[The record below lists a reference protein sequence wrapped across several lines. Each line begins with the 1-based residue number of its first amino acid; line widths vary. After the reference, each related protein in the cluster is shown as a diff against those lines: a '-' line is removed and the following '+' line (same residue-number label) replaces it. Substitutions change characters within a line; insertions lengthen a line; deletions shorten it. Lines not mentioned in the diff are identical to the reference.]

1 MNIKY
6 QIVLLG
12 GILFGFG
19 LAFSGMTKQ
28 EIVLS
33 FLKLDDLGLLFVLGG
48 AAILTM
54 LAINLAPKLLKKPIT
69 GGTYKKRSR
78 ILNSKVI
85 IGAAI
90 FGAGWG
96 ISGQCPGSAIASI
109 GTGNIPILI
118 GIVSMFLGAYFQGIV
133 LSKVENKSK

>member
-1 MNIKY
+1 MNLRCLF
-6 QIVLLG
+6 VLLG

-33 FLKLDDLGLLFVLGG
+33 FLRLDDLGLLFVLGG
-48 AAILTM
+48 AAMLNM
-54 LAINLAPKLLKKPIT
+54 LAINFAPKFFKKPIT

-78 ILNSKVI
+78 PLNSKII

-90 FGAGWG
+90 FGVGWG

-109 GTGNIPILI
+109 GTGNIPILV
-118 GIVSMFLGAYFQGIV
+118 GIVSMFIGAYFQGIIPARFQ
-133 LSKVENKSK
+133 KRAK

>member
-1 MNIKY
+1 MNLKY
-6 QIVLLG
+6 PFVLFG

-33 FLKLDDLGLLFVLGG
+33 FLRLDDLGLLFVLGG
-48 AAILTM
+48 AAIITM
-54 LAINLAPKLLKKPIT
+54 LAINLAPKFLKEPIT

-85 IGAAI
+85 VGAAI

-109 GTGNIPILI
+109 GMGNIPILI
-118 GIVSMFLGAYFQGIV
+118 GIVSMFFGAYFQGIV
-133 LSKVENKSK
+133 QSRFENRSK

>member
-1 MNIKY
+1 MNLKY
-6 QIVLLG
+6 FFILLG

-33 FLKLDDLGLLFVLGG
+33 FLRLDDLGLLFVLGG

-54 LAINLAPKLLKKPIT
+54 LAVNFAPKLLKKPIT
-69 GGTYKKRSR
+69 GRTYTKRSR

-85 IGAAI
+85 VGAAI
-90 FGAGWG
+90 FGVGWG

-109 GTGNIPILI
+109 GMGNIPIFV
-118 GIVSMFLGAYFQGIV
+118 GIVSMFFGAYFQGMV
-133 LSKVENKSK
+133 LSRVENRPK

>member
-1 MNIKY
+1 MNLKY
-6 QIVLLG
+6 PFALLG

-33 FLKLDDLGLLFVLGG
+33 FLRLDDLGLLFVLGG
-48 AAILTM
+48 AAILT
-54 LAINLAPKLLKKPIT
+54 LLTINLAPKLLEKPIT

-78 ILNSKVI
+78 ILNSKII

-90 FGAGWG
+90 FGVGWG

-109 GTGNIPILI
+109 GTGNLPVLV
-118 GIVSMFLGAYFQGIV
+118 GIVSMFLGAYLQGV
-133 LSKVENKSK
+133 VQNKFENRSK